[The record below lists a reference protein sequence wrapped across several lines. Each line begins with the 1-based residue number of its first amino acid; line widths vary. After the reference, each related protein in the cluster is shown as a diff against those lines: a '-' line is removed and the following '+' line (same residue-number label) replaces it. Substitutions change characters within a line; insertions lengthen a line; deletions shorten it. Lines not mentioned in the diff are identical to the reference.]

1 MGIVVIGTVAIDNV
15 STPFGRNLNAP
26 GGSAAYFSLSASYF
40 TRVKLVGVI
49 GEDFPEKYIRLFRN
63 KNIDTEGLNRKRGK
77 TFRWEGRYG
86 WDLGSPETIATH
98 LNLLQSFD
106 PVLPRSYK
114 KDEMLFLAN
123 IDPELQLRVLKQTQA
138 KIIAA
143 DTMNFWIE
151 RKRKKLLD
159 VIKRLDIL
167 TINEHEARQLTEEP
181 SLLKAGRKIILY
193 GAKNVVIKKGENGVL
208 LVSKNGFFNCPAYI
222 MEDVLDPTGAGD
234 TFAGGLLGY
243 LAKIKKFNNS
253 TLKTAL
259 VYGAVMASFAVESY
273 DIKGLVGLT
282 PSKIEKRLKAF
293 KKTCSF

>member
-15 STPFGRNLNAP
+15 STPFGENLNAP
-26 GGSAAYFSLSASYF
+26 GGSAAYFSLSASCF
-40 TRVKLVGVI
+40 TKVKLVGVV
-49 GEDFPEKYIRLFRN
+49 GEDFPEKYIRLFN
-63 KNIDTEGLNRKRGK
+63 SKNIDTEGLKRKEGK

-106 PVLPRSYK
+106 PILPQSYR

-151 RKRKKLLD
+151 RKRKKLLE
-159 VIKRLDIL
+159 VIKKLDIL
-167 TINEHEARQLTEEP
+167 TINEHEARQLTQEH
-181 SLLKAGRKIILY
+181 SLLKAGKKIIQY
-193 GAKNVVIKKGENGVL
+193 GAKKAVIKKGENGVL
-208 LVSKNGFFNCPAYI
+208 LVSREGFFNCPAYI

-234 TFAGGLLGY
+234 TFAGGMLGY
-243 LAKIKKFNNS
+243 LAKTKRFSNPA
-253 TLKTAL
+253 LKAAL
-259 VYGAVMASFAVESY
+259 AYGTVMASFAVESY
-273 DIKGLVGLT
+273 DIKGLSCL
-282 PSKIEKRLKAF
+282 SCDRIQKRLRDF